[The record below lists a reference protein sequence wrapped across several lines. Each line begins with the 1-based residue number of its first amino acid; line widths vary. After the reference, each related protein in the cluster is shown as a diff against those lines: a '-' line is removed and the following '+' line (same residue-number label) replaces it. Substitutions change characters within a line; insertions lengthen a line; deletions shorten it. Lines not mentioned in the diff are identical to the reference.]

1 MESKVQLPH
10 KDRFRTATRLV
21 YLDTAAEG
29 LPLDE
34 SREVLLQYFAD
45 KSSGSPG
52 RGRMFEAENE
62 AVHAA
67 ASLLSTSGRNVALLS
82 SATEG
87 LNLLANS
94 ICWNRG
100 DEVLITDLEF
110 SSNVVCWLRLRE
122 KGVHVEVV
130 PSRLGLVNLED
141 FTARMRPQTRVV
153 SVSQVS
159 YKTGTQFPF
168 LRELSRQAHLVGALF
183 VVDATQALGR
193 VPVTVDGVDFLV
205 ASSYKWLLGLHGL
218 GVVYCA
224 PDLLSRLR
232 PGAAGWYSVSNIF
245 APDRFERFDLKD
257 GAARFAGGMPNFA
270 SIYVLRAS
278 IGFLMQVGVEKI
290 DMALKPMVRK
300 AREGIAALGFEL
312 LTPEGPQYASGIVSF
327 AHAAPEKAAQALA
340 SAGVIVWAGD
350 GRVRASIHLHNDDD
364 DIDALLTSLASYQ
377 DASPAAKH

>member
-1 MESKVQLPH
+1 MESQIQLPC
-10 KDRFRTATRLV
+10 KARFRTATRLA

-52 RGRMFEAENE
+52 RDRMFEAEDE
-62 AVHAA
+62 AVCAA
-67 ASLLSTSGRNVALLS
+67 ASLLNTQGRNVTLLS

-100 DEVLITDLEF
+100 DEVLISDLEF
-110 SSNVVCWLRLRE
+110 PSNVVCWLRLRE
-122 KGVHVEVV
+122 QGVHVEVI
-130 PSRLGLVNLED
+130 PSRSGLVELED
-141 FTARMRPQTRVV
+141 FTSRIRPQTRVV

-159 YKTGTQFPF
+159 YKTGTQFTF
-168 LRELSRQAHLVGALF
+168 LRELSHQAHLAGALF

-193 VPVTVDGVDFLV
+193 VPVSVDGVDFLV

-232 PGAAGWYSVSNIF
+232 LGTAGWYSVRNLF

-257 GAARFAGGMPNFA
+257 GAARLAGGMPNFP
-270 SIYVLRAS
+270 SVYVLRAS
-278 IGFLMQVGVEKI
+278 MRFLTQVGVERI
-290 DMALKPMVRK
+290 DAALKPIVRR
-300 AREGIAALGFEL
+300 AWEGIAALGFNL
-312 LTPEGPQYASGIVSF
+312 LTPENVQCASGIVSF
-327 AHAAPEKAAQALA
+327 SHEAPEEVARALE

-350 GRVRASIHLHNDDD
+350 GRVRVSIHLHNDENDV
-364 DIDALLTSLASYQ
+364 DALLSSLKAVRVV
-377 DASPAAKH
+377 PPRAKL